1 MFDKLMVCIGKK
13 YPEFNSQRRTD
24 RMNTVGGGRPYSWG
38 LRERVLLFLLY
49 YRQYVTESLAGFI
62 FDLHES
68 GVCPNIPLLAPLM
81 ESCLPTPA
89 KIYQKAGRV
98 SVLEGFLLF
107 YPDAMIFVT
116 QPSGEIPCPEHRRR
130 RKSRYSGKKKK
141 QPAKYRSTK
150 SSDGRRKR
158 K

>member
-116 QPSGEIPCPEHRRR
+116 QPSGKYLAPSIGGAGKAAIP
-130 RKSRYSGKKKK
+130 
-141 QPAKYRSTK
+141 A
-150 SSDGRRKR
+150 RKR
-158 K
+158 SSLQNIGLPKAQTGEEREK